1 MRLECYG
8 GIDLGSDSRLPLVY
22 MGYLV
27 KKRDK
32 TRLAL
37 PRLASRRNLMLHPL
51 TIVTGLWGLMLG
63 LYALHLSDLLLFP
76 ILELVPITLAI
87 WMPFAIVTLGY
98 ALWRPRILRQGYQLN
113 VPSRTQLAVIEKRL
127 RLLFRFWIGAA
138 IFETIASGGVPFV
151 WLFTNR
157 AKTYVDYGVPSLHGL
172 VNSLLL
178 ALAVSRVSLYL
189 LSGERRHLKLPLFS
203 VFWWVALVTR
213 GTIFFTLVESM
224 ILWLCIRPVKL
235 QTITKIAAYAVM
247 VVLFFGWVGDLRTGA
262 ENFRS
267 LARPS
272 ANYPLWLPSGVLW
285 VYIYATTPMNNLE
298 YTRST
303 RQPAYDPLLPHTL
316 AQLFPTVVRNIVYG
330 DPDEWSGAL
339 VDPIASNVSTAYLGP
354 LQDFGLTAVFL
365 FSTATALISQ
375 WYWYKPDPRS
385 LLTFAV
391 LAQCLFFS
399 IFFNL
404 FLALPIIAQLGWFAL
419 ILRKT
424 GDSIVVHSSRRPQP
438 CVLMPTP

>member
-1 MRLECYG
+1 MFV
-8 GIDLGSDSRLPLVY
+8 I
-22 MGYLV
+22 
-27 KKRDK
+27 KRDK

-37 PRLASRRNLMLHPL
+37 PRLASRRNLALHPL
-51 TIVTGLWGLMLG
+51 TVVTGLWGVLLG

-76 ILELVPITLAI
+76 VRQLVPVVLAV
-87 WMPFAIVTLGY
+87 WMPFAIVALGY

-113 VPSRTQLAVIEKRL
+113 VPSRTQLAIIEKRL

-138 IFETIASGGVPFV
+138 IFETVVSGGVPVV
-151 WLFTNR
+151 WLFTNP
-157 AKTYVDYGVPSLHGL
+157 AKTYMSYGVPSLHGL
-172 VNSLLL
+172 VNSLLM
-178 ALAVSRVSLYL
+178 ALIVSRVSLYL
-189 LSGERRHLKLPLFS
+189 LSGEKRHLKLPLLS

-213 GTIFFTLVESM
+213 GTIFFILAEST

-235 QTITKIAAYAVM
+235 KTITKIAACTVI

-262 ENFRS
+262 ENFRE

-285 VYIYATTPMNNLE
+285 VYIYATTPINNLE

-303 RQPAYDPLLPHTL
+303 RQPAYNPLLPHTL
-316 AQLFPTVVRNIVYG
+316 AQLLPTVVRNIVYG
-330 DPDEWSGAL
+330 DDPGELTGAL
-339 VDPIASNVSTAYLGP
+339 VDPVASNVSTAYLGP
-354 LQDFGLTAVFL
+354 LEDFGLTAVFL
-365 FSTATALISQ
+365 FSMVTALFSQ

-391 LAQCLFFS
+391 LTQCLLFS
-399 IFFNL
+399 IFFDL
-404 FLALPIIAQLGWFAL
+404 FLALPIITQIVWFAL

-424 GDSIVVHSSRRPQP
+424 GDNIVVHSSRRPQP
-438 CVLMPTP
+438 CALMPTP